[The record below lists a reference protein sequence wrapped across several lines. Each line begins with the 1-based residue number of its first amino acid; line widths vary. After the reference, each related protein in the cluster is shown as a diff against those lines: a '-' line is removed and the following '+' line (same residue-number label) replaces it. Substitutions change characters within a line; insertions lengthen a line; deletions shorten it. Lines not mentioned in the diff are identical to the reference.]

1 MFSAGIPNWFAALI
15 TGTHS
20 FPAARSITRSAF
32 AAFAWLT
39 GGIASVRGI
48 GTSIASYSIP

>member
-1 MFSAGIPNWFAALI
+1 MLSAGIPNWLAALI

-32 AAFAWLT
+32 AAFA
-39 GGIASVRGI
+39 
-48 GTSIASYSIP
+48 